1 MLRNWCMNFL
11 WYLIVEWTF
20 YGSWRVKFLW
30 HLIGAWTFYG
40 TKLMSERFKF
50 PNWCVNVFY
59 AQVCYT
65 MNDQSTTFLYI
76 TDMLLDEFNKTPN
89 GSDNVEYETDNP
101 FRHPLYMRIIYSVAY
116 ITIMIVAIVGN
127 AMVVAVVYRNQ
138 SMHSVT
144 NYFIVNLAIADIM
157 VAVICLPMTL
167 LFNMYKGKKY
177 VNIIT
182 KTCLFKN
189 TLNFTTKNWKFADKK
204 IWYSSYFCSK
214 HR

>member
-1 MLRNWCMNFL
+1 
-11 WYLIVEWTF
+11 
-20 YGSWRVKFLW
+20 
-30 HLIGAWTFYG
+30 
-40 TKLMSERFKF
+40 
-50 PNWCVNVFY
+50 
-59 AQVCYT
+59 

-76 TDMLLDEFNKTPN
+76 TDMVLDEFNKTPN

-182 KTCLFKN
+182 KTCQHIL
-189 TLNFTTKNWKFADKK
+189 
-204 IWYSSYFCSK
+204 
-214 HR
+214 